1 MCLNRKINSKKHVL
15 TENELKKL
23 QTFDSSY
30 FLGKSHFEEDDAQT
44 YLVFQ
49 PICRYFIK
57 ICGVYIWK
65 SKGLSD
71 KRINSITASNYGIT
85 TELSYYGN
93 KIRVKFNGSCLK
105 QDKTRN
111 HYAL

>member
-57 ICGVYIWK
+57 ICGVYIWNLK
-65 SKGLSD
+65 VCLIKGL
-71 KRINSITASNYGIT
+71 ILLLPLIMVLLQN
-85 TELSYYGN
+85 
-93 KIRVKFNGSCLK
+93 
-105 QDKTRN
+105 
-111 HYAL
+111 